1 MPLFLQV
8 LQYSGFIS
16 TEISN
21 LILLWLIVTKSSSR
35 FGSYK
40 YIMMSYAVFS
50 IVYGVVEILTQP
62 TTHIHGACML
72 MYVDSFL
79 KYEKSIAL
87 VLVGLYCAT
96 FGLCV
101 LLLATHFVYRFFAI
115 CRPQEMS
122 YFQGA
127 RLLRVYTI
135 PISISILWYFTVTI
149 LVSPTPAKD
158 KYMRGAINETYG
170 EDTTRL
176 SYLGILYFYKDELSG
191 TQVIS
196 WPDFTFC
203 AFACGVMQTCI
214 ITMVVCGWKTWRKM
228 ESVEVSMSKK
238 TKELNSQLFRT
249 LVLQTTHIHGACMM
263 LYVDSFLKYDKPIA
277 LVLVGVYCAT
287 FALCVSLLA
296 THFVYR
302 YFAICRPQDM
312 SQFQGVRLLQLYI
325 LPIIFSIVWYFVV
338 TVLVAP
344 TARKD
349 EYMREA
355 INETYGEDTS
365 RLSYLGVLYF
375 YKDDSNGK
383 TVIGWPDFTYCAY
396 TCGVMQVCIITMVI
410 CGWKTWR
417 KMENVEGSMSKKTKE
432 LNAQLFRTLV
442 LQTLIPLC
450 TMFAPV
456 GALIILPIFSIAVGT
471 LANAPSLYAGFY
483 PALDALVVIF
493 MIRDFRNTVLCKFI
507 I

>member
-79 KYEKSIAL
+79 KY
-87 VLVGLYCAT
+87 
-96 FGLCV
+96 
-101 LLLATHFVYRFFAI
+101 
-115 CRPQEMS
+115 
-122 YFQGA
+122 
-127 RLLRVYTI
+127 
-135 PISISILWYFTVTI
+135 
-149 LVSPTPAKD
+149 
-158 KYMRGAINETYG
+158 
-170 EDTTRL
+170 
-176 SYLGILYFYKDELSG
+176 
-191 TQVIS
+191 
-196 WPDFTFC
+196 
-203 AFACGVMQTCI
+203 
-214 ITMVVCGWKTWRKM
+214 
-228 ESVEVSMSKK
+228 
-238 TKELNSQLFRT
+238 
-249 LVLQTTHIHGACMM
+249 
-263 LYVDSFLKYDKPIA
+263 DKPIA
-277 LVLVGVYCAT
+277 LILVGVYCAT

-312 SQFQGVRLLQLYI
+312 SQFQGVRLLRLYI
-325 LPIIFSIVWYFVV
+325 LPVMFSILWYLVV
-338 TVLVAP
+338 TILVGP
-344 TARKD
+344 TDRKD

-375 YKDDSNGK
+375 YKDESNGK
-383 TVIGWPDFTYCAY
+383 TVGWPDFTYCAY

-493 MIRDFRNTVLCKFI
+493 MIRDFRNTILCGKAETKSLSSI
-507 I
+507 TPKAQYSSNYVSGG